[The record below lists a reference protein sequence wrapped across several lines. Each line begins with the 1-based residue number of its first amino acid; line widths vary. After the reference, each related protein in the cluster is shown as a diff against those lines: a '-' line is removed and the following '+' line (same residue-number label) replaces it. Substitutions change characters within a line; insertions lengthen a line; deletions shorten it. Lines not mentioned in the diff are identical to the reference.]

1 MRRAFTLVTACAAL
15 TLLPLRPAAAAT
27 TGTDDLNPREPGRH
41 SVVHRE
47 QAVIAAPAERIWN
60 ALVDLPSYQDWNP
73 WVLRADGEVRPGAT
87 VHVSVALGSH
97 VMRAE
102 HTVLVVEPNRRFCWR
117 DAGWNASFV
126 YGQRCRTLDPRADGT
141 VLVTNELLLDGVF
154 SSATDLVM
162 GAALREGLA
171 AETRALA
178 LRTETVR

>member
-1 MRRAFTLVTACAAL
+1 MHRALTLATACAAL
-15 TLLPLRPAAAAT
+15 TLLPLRPAAAAEAA
-27 TGTDDLNPREPGRH
+27 TDSPAPREPGRH

-47 QAVIAAPAERIWN
+47 QAVIAAPAERIWDV
-60 ALVDLPSYQDWNP
+60 LVDLPSYQDWNP

-87 VHVSVALGSH
+87 VHVTVALGTH
-97 VMRAE
+97 VMPAE

-141 VLVTNELLLDGVF
+141 VLVTNELLLDGIF

-162 GAALREGLA
+162 GTALRKGLA
-171 AETRALA
+171 AETRALE
-178 LRTETVR
+178 LRAESMH